1 MKAALP
7 LHLIKGN
14 NGQIS
19 HIAVICSI
27 NGCDAMLIID
37 SGASNCV
44 LDVTRATLF
53 ELAADNSFGNEVAVG
68 LGSGNIHS
76 SLSRAELFALG
87 DIEIKYFPFVML
99 DLSIIND
106 TFREYGSIEIDGI
119 IGTDLLLA
127 CDAKIDYKQKKLFLK
142 GNKRRLQKVFK
153 HPFQFH

>member
-14 NGQIS
+14 TGQIS
-19 HIAVICSI
+19 HIAVGCKI
-27 NGCDAMLIID
+27 NNRDAMLIID

-44 LDVTRATLF
+44 LDMARSGNFNLV
-53 ELAADNSFGNEVAVG
+53 ADRSFGSEMAVG
-68 LGSGNIHS
+68 LGSNQIKS
-76 SLSRAELFALG
+76 SLSRADVFLLG
-87 DIEIKYFPFVML
+87 EIEIKQFPFVML
-99 DLSIIND
+99 DLQIIND
-106 TFREYGSIEIDGI
+106 TFLEYGSVEIDGI

-127 CDAKIDYKQKKLFLK
+127 CDAKIDYKQKLLFLK